1 MMDVQ
6 NGNMYKS
13 AETEEVCLDDLAVFQ
28 SSDVQAHP
36 DTHSLNPAV
45 LEIITD
51 SLLLAYPHRE
61 AERMKEE
68 NPNSNRAEHGREK
81 GWKDRKLK

>member
-1 MMDVQ
+1 M
-6 NGNMYKS
+6 
-13 AETEEVCLDDLAVFQ
+13 DDLAVFQ

-68 NPNSNRAEHGREK
+68 NPNSNRAEHGNEK